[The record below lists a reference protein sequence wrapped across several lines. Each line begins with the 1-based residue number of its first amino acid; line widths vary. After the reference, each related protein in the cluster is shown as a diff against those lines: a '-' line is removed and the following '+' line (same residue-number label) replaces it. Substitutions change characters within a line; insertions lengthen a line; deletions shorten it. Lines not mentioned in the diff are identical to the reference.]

1 MYTVYTYVLTYVT
14 CIGHTLKRLNTFQ
27 GHYYDVLSADAEIS
41 SAISKV
47 SAHLETSARQCRSLR
62 NKFLS
67 YSFMWED
74 DVEESFELFLKG
86 QYAPYE
92 RHLLTRPQTV
102 RASARST
109 HGGRYI
115 LCSVC
120 TCAGLSHIQYLI
132 YICMYVHFY
141 YTYMLYSI
149 MKLTWSYHVHSYFL
163 HMCTCILGIYT
174 VIAVVQTHVL
184 SMCIL
189 KYCFEIIANTTCIH
203 FTCVSGL
210 RLKDLCSLFTP
221 HTVCMVSNG

>member
-1 MYTVYTYVLTYVT
+1 MYTVYTYVRTYVT
-14 CIGHTLKRLNTFQ
+14 CNGHTFKRLNTFQ
-27 GHYYDVLSADAEIS
+27 GHYYDVLSSDAEIS

-115 LCSVC
+115 RTLFSVHVC
-120 TCAGLSHIQYLI
+120 WFILHTIHIC
-132 YICMYVHFY
+132 ICMYVHFY

-149 MKLTWSYHVHSYFL
+149 MKLTWSYHVHTYF
-163 HMCTCILGIYT
+163 Y
-174 VIAVVQTHVL
+174 
-184 SMCIL
+184 
-189 KYCFEIIANTTCIH
+189 
-203 FTCVSGL
+203 TCVHAFLESIL
-210 RLKDLCSLFTP
+210 
-221 HTVCMVSNG
+221 